1 MDLSEALKTI
11 FYVGVGASAEVIETA
26 QKCVDKLAEK
36 GEITVNKAKIFNEE
50 LKHNRQTEKM
60 NEIFSEI
67 SAMSKDDREVLRRK
81 LAELDDKEEA

>member
-36 GEITVNKAKIFNEE
+36 VK
-50 LKHNRQTEKM
+50 
-60 NEIFSEI
+60 
-67 SAMSKDDREVLRRK
+67 
-81 LAELDDKEEA
+81 